1 MTHRIKSLFL
11 GCLLIGQ
18 FYCSLSAMAAVK
30 PSISPLAKIF
40 QAREQIRLRGS
51 QVPLSSPLRKCI
63 ARAALTTQHLKKV
76 DRAYNLAVMLTCIC
90 IGMYILQYL
99 TQATSLYVRSKR
111 LEKRLTQS
119 KQQRNLIEQKIISH
133 FPPGIGIED
142 SASIIS
148 EFLNYEQQLNGACNV
163 NRARYRSEQKQLM
176 KDSLQK
182 IRGFSAI
189 MSISSLFL
197 LSIVGLLWII
207 AYYFLLFTIICS
219 AGITAPLYGT
229 AEATATCS
237 LLVYHNYDKF
247 VFITSLILMLKY
259 TLVMGCAVLPGFM
272 NRQIRMP

>member
-18 FYCSLSAMAAVK
+18 FYCTLSAMAAVK
-30 PSISPLAKIF
+30 PNISPLAKIL

-63 ARAALTTQHLKKV
+63 ARAALTTQHLKKI
-76 DRAYNLAVMLTCIC
+76 DRVYDLAAMLTCVC

-111 LEKRLTQS
+111 LEKRITQN
-119 KQQRNLIEQKIISH
+119 KHHRHLVEQKIIPH
-133 FPPGIGIED
+133 FPSHTSTKNSGF
-142 SASIIS
+142 IIAK
-148 EFLNYEQQLNGACNV
+148 FLDYEQQLNGACNL

-176 KDSLQK
+176 KDSLRK
-182 IRGFSAI
+182 IHYFSAI
-189 MSISSLFL
+189 MGSSSLFL

-219 AGITAPLYGT
+219 AGITAPLYGI
-229 AEATATCS
+229 AEATGTCS

-272 NRQIRMP
+272 YRQIRMP